1 MFRDMLA
8 DFDRRLADAAK
19 PLGVWPPLPAG
30 LEGEPLALRFG
41 RVADRVL
48 AANPDATV
56 DELAEALD
64 ALGRTLNLP
73 TRVWRREADE
83 ALYAFLTMGDSIRLG
98 GAA

>member
-56 DELAEALD
+56 DELAEAMD
-64 ALGRTLNLP
+64 AFGRTLNLP
-73 TRVWRREADE
+73 TRVWRHEADE
-83 ALYAFLTMGDSIRLG
+83 ALYTVLTMGDSIRLG

>member
-41 RVADRVL
+41 RVADELL
-48 AANPDATV
+48 AANLNATE

-64 ALGRTLNLP
+64 AFGRTLGVP
-73 TRVWRREADE
+73 TRVWQREADE

-98 GAA
+98 GVT